1 MQGNILG
8 LETRPG
14 KNLNTSELSMSGEEY
29 EKYYDPDDRENY
41 WSDNEKNYS
50 FPYRMAT
57 NICRSSDKS
66 VESQR
71 PVGEAL

>member
-1 MQGNILG
+1 
-8 LETRPG
+8 
-14 KNLNTSELSMSGEEY
+14 MSGEEY